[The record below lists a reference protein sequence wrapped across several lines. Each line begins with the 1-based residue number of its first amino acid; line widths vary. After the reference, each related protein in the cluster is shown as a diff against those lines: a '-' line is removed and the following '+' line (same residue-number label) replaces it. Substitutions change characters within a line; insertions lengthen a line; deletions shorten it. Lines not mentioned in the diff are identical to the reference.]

1 LRELEHL
8 VQYEEPVVV
17 ICHLPWPSRPVHK
30 AQKTAVASG
39 SAAPSLSSRSIK
51 LFSLCFAE
59 VAALCPPVQ
68 CPLRY
73 GRWVSVITQHSASGS
88 WLLLPQAGPNRLRAG
103 RGGAG
108 GWMGASQRCCRPPRR
123 GFFAQHGAGRVFP
136 SYFFGAASP
145 RPRAAATGSPWPAR
159 GYYGAGPFFFGR
171 CKASGALSRFWGPV
185 FAVCSQQRVRSRL

>member
-59 VAALCPPVQ
+59 VAALYPPVQ

-136 SYFFGAASP
+136 SYFLAPPP
-145 RPRAAATGSPWPAR
+145 RDREPPQPAAR
-159 GYYGAGPFFFGR
+159 GPPGAITGPGPFFFGR
-171 CKASGALSRFWGPV
+171 CKASGAF
-185 FAVCSQQRVRSRL
+185 